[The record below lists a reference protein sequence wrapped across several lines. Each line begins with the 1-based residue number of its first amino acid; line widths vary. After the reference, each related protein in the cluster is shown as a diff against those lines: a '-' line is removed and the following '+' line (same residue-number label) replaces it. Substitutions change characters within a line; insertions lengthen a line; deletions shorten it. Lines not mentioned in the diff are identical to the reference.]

1 MLISCECILLD
12 NQGFWCIWNRICHEG
27 ERKKK
32 EMKIRKASLMLNLLH
47 ILRFFSFFTFYDGN
61 VPHIKVGIS
70 IKEVLKEVF
79 HTYNPALITNDFFY

>member
-47 ILRFFSFFTFYDGN
+47 ILRFFLFLLFMMEMS
-61 VPHIKVGIS
+61 
-70 IKEVLKEVF
+70 
-79 HTYNPALITNDFFY
+79 HT